1 MLGYRFKSAGFEVPT
16 YIPDVKRATGSFGLW
31 YSRGRGCS
39 PTFPDPMGWQQRGRV
54 GRDGH
59 SHMHKVT
66 GSSLLCI
73 LITFLI
79 SQKEAAVSICHTWL
93 VNHPGAVRKVLS

>member
-1 MLGYRFKSAGFEVPT
+1 MLGYRFETAGTEVPAHIT
-16 YIPDVKRATGSFGLW
+16 DANRATGSFGLW
-31 YSRGRGCS
+31 YTRGRGCS
-39 PTFPDPMGWQQRGRV
+39 PTSLDPMGWQQRERV

-59 SHMHKVT
+59 SHMHRVT

-79 SQKEAAVSICHTWL
+79 SQKEAAASICHTWL
-93 VNHPGAVRKVLS
+93 MNHPGAGRKVLD